1 MISNG
6 AARKYHV
13 GMIIHAY
20 FKNTAPEVV
29 FAMLIGIKAEFGS
42 ARRAV
47 SSATVIS
54 VARSW
59 LGTPYHDQAS
69 LKGVGCDCLG
79 LARGVWREVVG
90 PEPFPIPPYSRDW
103 GENGPREGLA
113 EGARRMMPEIA
124 PAEVPPGALILFR
137 MMPRAIA
144 KHVGILTG
152 PDTFLHAY
160 ERLGVIE
167 EPLTPTWRRRI
178 AFAFLFPQR

>member
-1 MISNG
+1 MNTADPDKVIA
-6 AARKYHV
+6 AAR
-13 GMIIHAY
+13 A
-20 FKNTAPEVV
+20 
-29 FAMLIGIKAEFGS
+29 
-42 ARRAV
+42 
-47 SSATVIS
+47 
-54 VARSW
+54 W
-59 LGTPYHDQAS
+59 LDTPYHDQAS

-90 PEPFPIPPYSRDW
+90 PEPFPIPAYSRDW
-103 GENGPREGLA
+103 GETGPREVLA

-124 PAEVPPGALILFR
+124 PADAGSGSLVLFW

-152 PDTFLHAY
+152 ADTFIHAY

-167 EPLTPTWRRRI
+167 EPLTPSWRRRI